1 MRTYDLQQED
11 AAKTSEF
18 FHFDAVDR
26 LTCSTFAACR
36 PGDLSCYGGPP
47 SPGVVRPVADVRPQ
61 PDAGFAPSI
70 APAQGKSARDR
81 SARGSPPRA
90 PEACLVPSI
99 WCPAGKSITWAIVR
113 CATTAGGSPPRGT
126 RLARRARRQVSDIFR
141 KRTGRSHPLLLKN
154 RPGCRTFIRHAL
166 RDLPP
171 GAGATLR
178 WTGRLNVP
186 IVSPRS
192 S

>member
-126 RLARRARRQVSDIFR
+126 RLAWRARRQVSDIFAR
-141 KRTGRSHPLLLKN
+141 GLGEAIRFYSKIDRAAAHLSDTRSVTSRQVPARHSAGQGDPLPRGILA
-154 RPGCRTFIRHAL
+154 RP
-166 RDLPP
+166 
-171 GAGATLR
+171 
-178 WTGRLNVP
+178 
-186 IVSPRS
+186 
-192 S
+192 